1 MWIWKEYEENMKRI
15 RSEYEED
22 MKEMWKE
29 YAENMKRIGS
39 EYEEVM
45 IRELKLTLEFM
56 KTKYIWEKVKITC
69 ETDHCWHFVD
79 NSFQSELK
87 RNFVDKCDHC
97 GHSPEAPGWLLSLPE
112 SKTIC

>member
-1 MWIWKEYEENMKRI
+1 MISEYEKDMKEIWKEYEGNMKRIRSEYVEDVKEIWREYEENMKRI

-22 MKEMWKE
+22 MKEIWKE
-29 YAENMKRIGS
+29 YEENMKRIGS

-69 ETDHCWHFVD
+69 STGFIPRTAYT
-79 NSFQSELK
+79 Q
-87 RNFVDKCDHC
+87 
-97 GHSPEAPGWLLSLPE
+97 
-112 SKTIC
+112 I